1 MKNIDLGK
9 CAQFQFSKRCVFAAE
24 KTGLVKEEAFF
35 TILKLHG
42 IDLDDNEKNRLKK
55 GFCRANKINYAD
67 ALHSINID
75 LDSAVLN
82 EEKWTVPKQA
92 VGGKAQ

>member
-1 MKNIDLGK
+1 MEP
-9 CAQFQFSKRCVFAAE
+9 AE

-42 IDLDDNEKNRLKK
+42 IKLAKEEQSRLTK
-55 GFCRANKINYAD
+55 GFSRAGKINYID

-92 VGGKAQ
+92 VGGKA

>member
-1 MKNIDLGK
+1 MNLSCNLPRPIIQTFL
-9 CAQFQFSKRCVFAAE
+9 E
-24 KTGLVKEEAFF
+24 KTGVVKEEAFF

-42 IDLDDNEKNRLKK
+42 VDLGEEEQTRLKK
-55 GFCRANKINYAD
+55 GYSRAGKINFTD

-82 EEKWTVPKQA
+82 EEKWTVP
-92 VGGKAQ
+92 